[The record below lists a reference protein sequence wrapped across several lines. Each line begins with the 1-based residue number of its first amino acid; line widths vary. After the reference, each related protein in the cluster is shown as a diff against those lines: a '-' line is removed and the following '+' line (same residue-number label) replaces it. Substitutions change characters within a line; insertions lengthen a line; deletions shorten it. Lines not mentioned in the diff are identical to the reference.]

1 MMGWLIPVV
10 RAAELRRRT
19 QAKND
24 KSEKNRLTAGNGGK
38 MTMTIK
44 ELRARTGLTQAAF
57 AAALRI
63 PKRSIENWEGG
74 GRTPPAYLVELIEY
88 RVTHDP
94 DLTGSHN
101 G

>member
-1 MMGWLIPVV
+1 
-10 RAAELRRRT
+10 
-19 QAKND
+19 
-24 KSEKNRLTAGNGGK
+24 
-38 MTMTIK
+38 MTIR

-57 AAALRI
+57 AAALHI

-94 DLTGSHN
+94 GLTGSCGHDKMHLS
-101 G
+101 GGKPPVD

>member
-1 MMGWLIPVV
+1 M
-10 RAAELRRRT
+10 RRRT
-19 QAKND
+19 QAKN
-24 KSEKNRLTAGNGGK
+24 EKNRLTAGNGEE

-57 AAALRI
+57 AAALHI

-74 GRTPPAYLVELIEY
+74 VSTPPAYLVELIEY
-88 RVTHDP
+88 RITHDP
-94 DLTGSHN
+94 DLTDSHK

>member
-1 MMGWLIPVV
+1 
-10 RAAELRRRT
+10 
-19 QAKND
+19 
-24 KSEKNRLTAGNGGK
+24 
-38 MTMTIK
+38 MTIR

-57 AAALRI
+57 AAALHI

-94 DLTGSHN
+94 DLTGSCSRDKMYTSGGHPPVD
-101 G
+101 

>member
-1 MMGWLIPVV
+1 
-10 RAAELRRRT
+10 
-19 QAKND
+19 
-24 KSEKNRLTAGNGGK
+24 
-38 MTMTIK
+38 MTIR

-57 AAALRI
+57 AAALHI

-94 DLTGSHN
+94 DLTDSCVHDKMHVSG
-101 G
+101 GKPPVD

>member
-1 MMGWLIPVV
+1 
-10 RAAELRRRT
+10 
-19 QAKND
+19 
-24 KSEKNRLTAGNGGK
+24 
-38 MTMTIK
+38 MTIR

-57 AAALRI
+57 AAMLHI

-94 DLTGSHN
+94 DLTVSCAHDKIHLSG
-101 G
+101 GQPPVD